1 MTSNAFS
8 VAANNSSQNLN
19 DFHVLQSAAGQGP
32 TAYNATTPGATTA
45 NFGTNDNYGFW
56 FDRDGVDSY
65 QAAQWGALNGQTY
78 NTNGI
83 YDIEI
88 LFHAID
94 TGRGTM
100 FATING
106 VDQGFYTAGWKNA
119 APDIT
124 PAGRGF
130 RGDMTKMQ
138 VFVGLSEYSP
148 ASGSVLVSD
157 ITVQAIPEPSS
168 MLLVS
173 IGLLAVAGAARRRT
187 MVPSKP
193 PRDPA

>member
-1 MTSNAFS
+1 
-8 VAANNSSQNLN
+8 
-19 DFHVLQSAAGQGP
+19 
-32 TAYNATTPGATTA
+32 
-45 NFGTNDNYGFW
+45 
-56 FDRDGVDSY
+56 
-65 QAAQWGALNGQTY
+65 
-78 NTNGI
+78 
-83 YDIEI
+83 
-88 LFHAID
+88 
-94 TGRGTM
+94 M

-106 VDQGFYTAGWKNA
+106 VDQGFYTAGWQDA

-130 RGDMTKMQ
+130 GGDMTKMQ
-138 VFVGLSEYSP
+138 VFVGLSESSS

-173 IGLLAVAGAARRRT
+173 IGSLAVAGAARRRT

-193 PRDPA
+193 PRAPA